1 MDLNI
6 NVKIKLDET
15 PELLNT
21 LTTFCEVVRAV
32 APLTMTAH
40 TVADIPTSAA
50 PVESR
55 PLQPV
60 PEPAQVIMQQPAAQP
75 VAMQPPA
82 AQPVPI
88 QHPAPAAAVPTAAPK
103 QYTLPEIQ
111 AACGPLMDAGKMNE
125 LAEVIKSFGV
135 ASLMELPADQ
145 YGNLVIKLRALGAR
159 L

>member
-40 TVADIPTSAA
+40 TVADIPTPAA

-60 PEPAQVIMQQPAAQP
+60 SEPAQVTMQQ
-75 VAMQPPA
+75 PA

>member
-32 APLTMTAH
+32 APLTMTSH
-40 TVADIPTSAA
+40 TVADIQTPAV
-50 PVESR
+50 PVESS
-55 PLQPV
+55 PLQPA
-60 PEPAQVIMQQPAAQP
+60 PEPVQPQVTMQPPAAQP
-75 VAMQPPA
+75 VAMQ
-82 AQPVPI
+82 Q
-88 QHPAPAAAVPTAAPK
+88 PAPAAAVPTAAPK
-103 QYTLPEIQ
+103 QYTLAEIQ

>member
-75 VAMQPPA
+75 V
-82 AQPVPI
+82 PI

-103 QYTLPEIQ
+103 QYTMAEIQ
-111 AACGPLMDAGKMNE
+111 AACAPLMDAGKTNQLSDVM
-125 LAEVIKSFGV
+125 KSMGV
-135 ASLMELPADQ
+135 NSLMELPEAK
-145 YGNLVIKLRALGAR
+145 YGELAVKLRALGAR